1 MHYRLLMAL
10 LLLLPTLG
18 LANKEARPQPS
29 YFQGAPK
36 DASGTFSNYAGELS
50 HGSVSIRVPFM
61 LRRFGTYFRSGA
73 DAPQPLANAV
83 SLLRQHSQD
92 GLPSITWV
100 GHATTLVQ
108 SDGITFLTDP
118 IWSKRPSPVPLFG
131 PSRYVEPGIAL
142 EDLPAIDFVVIS
154 HNHYDHLDLPT
165 LKALVEINPQMK
177 LFVPLGNGAVLRKNG
192 INQVIEMDWGQQAT
206 FKNVTLH
213 CLPSQH
219 WSKRSLTDANKAL
232 WASWAITGPQR
243 RIYYAGDTGYFPG
256 FIEIGE
262 YLGPFDLAIVPI
274 GAYAPRAMMVAS
286 HMNPE
291 EAYKAAVDLG
301 ASKALGVH
309 YGTFDLSDEP
319 LAEPAQRFLQ
329 ASANDPEPGPDP
341 WLPKIGETRSF

>member
-1 MHYRLLMAL
+1 MHCRLLMAL

-92 GLPSITWV
+92 GLPSVTWV

-118 IWSKRPSPVPLFG
+118 IWSRRPSPVPLFG

-177 LFVPLGNGAVLRKNG
+177 LFVPLGNGAVLRKTG
-192 INQVIEMDWGQQAT
+192 INQVVEMDWG
-206 FKNVTLH
+206 NRRH
-213 CLPSQH
+213 
-219 WSKRSLTDANKAL
+219 SK
-232 WASWAITGPQR
+232 
-243 RIYYAGDTGYFPG
+243 
-256 FIEIGE
+256 
-262 YLGPFDLAIVPI
+262 
-274 GAYAPRAMMVAS
+274 M
-286 HMNPE
+286 
-291 EAYKAAVDLG
+291 
-301 ASKALGVH
+301 
-309 YGTFDLSDEP
+309 
-319 LAEPAQRFLQ
+319 
-329 ASANDPEPGPDP
+329 
-341 WLPKIGETRSF
+341 